1 MHFPELVSFEKKMKK
16 ILLISLISCFSLTIN
31 SCSKKE
37 ETEDSSTS
45 SSSSSA
51 CRGRTNGIKDS
62 SSTLTN
68 LKLPFPNGKSHR
80 VGQTWSGTFSH
91 HFVGGEHSLDF
102 GMEDG
107 SDNISAVG
115 PGKVMAVKEDS
126 NITCSSNCNDG
137 NYVLVDHGSNFYA
150 RYVHF
155 CQNCVAVNVGD
166 NITAGNYN
174 LGYAGNTGWSTSPH
188 LHFEMRDFEENCT
201 VKYNLEGASG
211 ELTVGQTYTST
222 NNASYSWDDSNLS
235 KYTGNVFSKSGINL
249 TSNIPWYNKI
259 GDNITITGSI
269 TDGKSDVTVFLL
281 PETGGN
287 TQVSDSVKTVSAS
300 NTSFNFTYTIP
311 NITAGSYLLGISS
324 SLNGSWTYY
333 NAPLFVIY

>member
-1 MHFPELVSFEKKMKK
+1 MFHSILNKISIFLV
-16 ILLISLISCFSLTIN
+16 LLILTT
-31 SCSKKE
+31 CAKKE
-37 ETEDSSTS
+37 ESGDSNAS

-51 CRGRTNGIKDS
+51 SCRGRTNEVKDS
-62 SSTLTN
+62 SAALTN
-68 LKLPFPNGKSHR
+68 LKFPFANGKSHR

-102 GMEDG
+102 DMEDG

-126 NITCSSNCNDG
+126 NITCSSICDDG

-150 RYVHF
+150 MYVHF

-174 LGYAGNTGWSTSPH
+174 LGYAGNTGWSSGPH

-211 ELTVGQTYTST
+211 ELTVDQTYTST
-222 NNASYSWDDSNLS
+222 NNAAYSWNDSNLS
-235 KYTGNVFSKSGINL
+235 KYTGNVFSKSGITL

-269 TDGKSDVTVFLL
+269 TDGKSDVMVFLL
-281 PETGGN
+281 PLTGG
-287 TQVSDSVKTVSAS
+287 TQVSNSEKTVSAS
-300 NTSFNFTYTIP
+300 NSSFNFTYTIP

-324 SLNGSWTYY
+324 SSNGSLTAY
-333 NAPLFVIY
+333 NPPLFVIY

>member
-1 MHFPELVSFEKKMKK
+1 MNKVLH
-16 ILLISLISCFSLTIN
+16 ILLIFLLLLILTT
-31 SCSKKE
+31 CSKKE
-37 ETEDSSTS
+37 ETEDSST

-333 NAPLFVIY
+333 NAPRFVIY

>member
-1 MHFPELVSFEKKMKK
+1 MSKVLH
-16 ILLISLISCFSLTIN
+16 ILLIFLLLLILTT
-31 SCSKKE
+31 CSKKE

-269 TDGKSDVTVFLL
+269 TDGKSDITVFLL

>member
-1 MHFPELVSFEKKMKK
+1 LQPVYFHYKWREKMSKVLH
-16 ILLISLISCFSLTIN
+16 ILLIFLLLLILTT
-31 SCSKKE
+31 CSKKE

-269 TDGKSDVTVFLL
+269 TDGKSDVKVFLL

-324 SLNGSWTYY
+324 SLNGSW
-333 NAPLFVIY
+333 

>member
-1 MHFPELVSFEKKMKK
+1 MSKVLH
-16 ILLISLISCFSLTIN
+16 ILLIFLLLLILTT
-31 SCSKKE
+31 CSKKE
-37 ETEDSSTS
+37 ETEDSST
-45 SSSSSA
+45 SSSSA

-62 SSTLTN
+62 SSTLAN

-222 NNASYSWDDSNLS
+222 NNATYSWNDSKLS
-235 KYTGNVFSKSGINL
+235 KYTGNVFSKSGITL

-269 TDGKSDVTVFLL
+269 TDGKSDVMVFLL
-281 PETGGN
+281 PLTGG
-287 TQVSDSVKTVSAS
+287 TQVSNSEKTVSAS
-300 NTSFNFTYTIP
+300 NSSFNFTYTIP
-311 NITAGSYLLGISS
+311 NITAGSNLLGISS

>member
-1 MHFPELVSFEKKMKK
+1 MSKVLH
-16 ILLISLISCFSLTIN
+16 ILLIFLLLLILTT
-31 SCSKKE
+31 CSKKE

-174 LGYAGNTGWSTSPH
+174 LGYAGNTGWCTSPH

-287 TQVSDSVKTVSAS
+287 TQVSDSEKTVSAS

>member
-1 MHFPELVSFEKKMKK
+1 MSKVLH
-16 ILLISLISCFSLTIN
+16 ILLIFLVLLILTT
-31 SCSKKE
+31 CAKKE
-37 ETEDSSTS
+37 ESGDSNAS

-51 CRGRTNGIKDS
+51 SCRSRTNGVKDS

-68 LKLPFPNGKSHR
+68 LKFPFPNGKSHI

-102 GMEDG
+102 FMADG

-155 CQNCVAVNVGD
+155 CQNCVAVNVGN

-222 NNASYSWDDSNLS
+222 NNAAYSWDDSNLS
-235 KYTGNVFSKSGINL
+235 KYTGNVFSKSGITL

-269 TDGKSDVTVFLL
+269 TDGKSDVAVFLL

-300 NTSFNFTYTIP
+300 NSSFNFTYTIP
-311 NITAGSYLLGISS
+311 NITAGTYLLGISS

>member
-1 MHFPELVSFEKKMKK
+1 MNKVLH
-16 ILLISLISCFSLTIN
+16 ILLIFLLLLILTT
-31 SCSKKE
+31 CSKKE
-37 ETEDSSTS
+37 ETEDSST

-269 TDGKSDVTVFLL
+269 TDGKSDVKVFLL

>member
-1 MHFPELVSFEKKMKK
+1 MSKVLN
-16 ILLISLISCFSLTIN
+16 ILLIFLVLLILTT
-31 SCSKKE
+31 CAKKE
-37 ETEDSSTS
+37 ESGDSNA
-45 SSSSSA
+45 SSSSA
-51 CRGRTNGIKDS
+51 PDCRGRINGVKDS

-68 LKLPFPNGKSHR
+68 LKFPFPNGKSHI

-91 HFVGGEHSLDF
+91 YFVGGEHSLDF
-102 GMEDG
+102 YMADG

-126 NITCSSNCNDG
+126 NITCSSICDDG

-150 RYVHF
+150 LYLHF

-174 LGYAGNTGWSTSPH
+174 LGYAGNTGWSSGPH

-211 ELTVGQTYTST
+211 ELTVDQTYTST
-222 NNASYSWDDSNLS
+222 NNAAYSWNDSNLS
-235 KYTGNVFSKSGINL
+235 KYTGNVFSKSGITL

-269 TDGKSDVTVFLL
+269 TDGKSDVAVFLL

-300 NTSFNFTYTIP
+300 NSSFNFTYTIP
-311 NITAGSYLLGISS
+311 NITAGTYLLGISS
-324 SLNGSWTYY
+324 SLNGSLTAY
-333 NAPLFVIY
+333 NPPLFVIY

>member
-1 MHFPELVSFEKKMKK
+1 MSKVLH
-16 ILLISLISCFSLTIN
+16 ILLIFLLLLILTT
-31 SCSKKE
+31 CSKKE
-37 ETEDSSTS
+37 ETEDSST

-259 GDNITITGSI
+259 GDNITIAGSI
-269 TDGKSDVTVFLL
+269 TDGKSDVKVFLL

>member
-1 MHFPELVSFEKKMKK
+1 MSKVLH
-16 ILLISLISCFSLTIN
+16 ILLIFLLLLILTT
-31 SCSKKE
+31 CSKKE

-51 CRGRTNGIKDS
+51 CRVRTNGIKDS

>member
-1 MHFPELVSFEKKMKK
+1 MNKVLH
-16 ILLISLISCFSLTIN
+16 ILLIFLLLLILTT
-31 SCSKKE
+31 CSKKE

-269 TDGKSDVTVFLL
+269 TDGKSDVKVFLL

>member
-1 MHFPELVSFEKKMKK
+1 MSKVLH
-16 ILLISLISCFSLTIN
+16 ILLIFLLLLILTT
-31 SCSKKE
+31 CSKKE
-37 ETEDSSTS
+37 ETEDSST

-269 TDGKSDVTVFLL
+269 TDGKSDITVFLL

>member
-1 MHFPELVSFEKKMKK
+1 MSKVLH
-16 ILLISLISCFSLTIN
+16 ILLIFLLLLILTT
-31 SCSKKE
+31 CSKKE

-269 TDGKSDVTVFLL
+269 TDGKSDVKVFLL

>member
-1 MHFPELVSFEKKMKK
+1 MFHSILNKISIFLV
-16 ILLISLISCFSLTIN
+16 LLILTT
-31 SCSKKE
+31 CAKKE
-37 ETEDSSTS
+37 ETGDSNASSSLSSTS
-45 SSSSSA
+45 
-51 CRGRTNGIKDS
+51 CRGRTNGVKDS

-68 LKLPFPNGKSHR
+68 LKFPFPNGKSHI

-91 HFVGGEHSLDF
+91 YLVGGEHSLDF
-102 GMEDG
+102 YMADG

-155 CQNCVAVNVGD
+155 CQNCVAVNVGN

-188 LHFEMRDFEENCT
+188 LHFEMKDFEENCT

-222 NNASYSWDDSNLS
+222 NNAAYSWDDSNLS
-235 KYTGNVFSKSGINL
+235 KYTGNVFSKSGITL

-269 TDGKSDVTVFLL
+269 TDGKSDVAVFLL

-300 NTSFNFTYTIP
+300 NSSFNFT
-311 NITAGSYLLGISS
+311 
-324 SLNGSWTYY
+324 
-333 NAPLFVIY
+333 

>member
-1 MHFPELVSFEKKMKK
+1 MNKVLH
-16 ILLISLISCFSLTIN
+16 ILLIFLLLLILTT
-31 SCSKKE
+31 CSKKE

>member
-1 MHFPELVSFEKKMKK
+1 MSKVLH
-16 ILLISLISCFSLTIN
+16 ILLIFLLLLILTT
-31 SCSKKE
+31 CSKKE
-37 ETEDSSTS
+37 ETEDSST

>member
-1 MHFPELVSFEKKMKK
+1 MSKVLH
-16 ILLISLISCFSLTIN
+16 ILLIFLLLLILTT
-31 SCSKKE
+31 CSKKE

-269 TDGKSDVTVFLL
+269 TDGKSDVAVFLL

-300 NTSFNFTYTIP
+300 NSSFNFTYTIP

>member
-1 MHFPELVSFEKKMKK
+1 M
-16 ILLISLISCFSLTIN
+16 
-31 SCSKKE
+31 
-37 ETEDSSTS
+37 
-45 SSSSSA
+45 A
-51 CRGRTNGIKDS
+51 
-62 SSTLTN
+62 
-68 LKLPFPNGKSHR
+68 
-80 VGQTWSGTFSH
+80 
-91 HFVGGEHSLDF
+91 
-102 GMEDG
+102 DG

-126 NITCSSNCNDG
+126 NITCSSNCNDA

-150 RYVHF
+150 SYFHF
-155 CQNCVAVNVGD
+155 CQNCVAVNVWD
-166 NITAGNYN
+166 NITTGNYN
-174 LGYAGNTGWSTSPH
+174 LGYAGNTGFSSSPH

-222 NNASYSWDDSNLS
+222 NNAAYSWDDSNLS
-235 KYTGNVFSKSGINL
+235 KYTGNVFSKSGITL

-269 TDGKSDVTVFLL
+269 TDGKSDVAVFLL

-300 NTSFNFTYTIP
+300 NSSFNFTYTIP

-324 SLNGSWTYY
+324 SSNGSWTYY

>member
-1 MHFPELVSFEKKMKK
+1 MNKVLH
-16 ILLISLISCFSLTIN
+16 ILLIFLLLLILTT
-31 SCSKKE
+31 CSKKE

-249 TSNIPWYNKI
+249 PSNIPWYNKI

>member
-1 MHFPELVSFEKKMKK
+1 MSKVLN
-16 ILLISLISCFSLTIN
+16 ILLIFLVLLILTT
-31 SCSKKE
+31 CAKKE
-37 ETEDSSTS
+37 ESGDSNA
-45 SSSSSA
+45 SSSSA
-51 CRGRTNGIKDS
+51 ATCRGRINGVKDS

-68 LKLPFPNGKSHR
+68 LKFPFPNGKSHI
-80 VGQTWSGTFSH
+80 VGQTWSGTVSH

-126 NITCSSNCNDG
+126 NITCSSICDDG

-150 RYVHF
+150 LYLHF

-174 LGYAGNTGWSTSPH
+174 LGYAGNTGWSSGPH

-211 ELTVGQTYTST
+211 ELTVDQTYTST
-222 NNASYSWDDSNLS
+222 NNAAYSWNDSNLS
-235 KYTGNVFSKSGINL
+235 KYTGNVFSKSGITL

-269 TDGKSDVTVFLL
+269 TDGKSDVAVFLL

-300 NTSFNFTYTIP
+300 NSSFNFTYTIP
-311 NITAGSYLLGISS
+311 NITAGTYLLGISS
-324 SLNGSWTYY
+324 SLNGSLTAY
-333 NAPLFVIY
+333 NPPLFVIY

>member
-1 MHFPELVSFEKKMKK
+1 MSKVLH
-16 ILLISLISCFSLTIN
+16 ILLIFLLLLILTT
-31 SCSKKE
+31 CSKKE
-37 ETEDSSTS
+37 ETEDSST

-269 TDGKSDVTVFLL
+269 TDGKSDVKVFLL

>member
-1 MHFPELVSFEKKMKK
+1 MSKVLH
-16 ILLISLISCFSLTIN
+16 ILLIFLLLLILTT
-31 SCSKKE
+31 CSKKE

>member
-1 MHFPELVSFEKKMKK
+1 MNKVLH
-16 ILLISLISCFSLTIN
+16 ILLIFLLLLILTT
-31 SCSKKE
+31 CSKKE
-37 ETEDSSTS
+37 ETEDSST

-115 PGKVMAVKEDS
+115 AGKVMAVKEDS

-150 RYVHF
+150 LYFHF

-174 LGYAGNTGWSTSPH
+174 LGYAGNTGFSTSPH

-211 ELTVGQTYTST
+211 ELTVDQTYTST
-222 NNASYSWDDSNLS
+222 NNAAYSWNDSNLS
-235 KYTGNVFSKSGINL
+235 KYTGNVFSKSGITL

-269 TDGKSDVTVFLL
+269 TDGKSDVAVFLL
-281 PETGGN
+281 PLTGG
-287 TQVSDSVKTVSAS
+287 TQVSNSEKTVSAS
-300 NTSFNFTYTIP
+300 NSSFNFTYTIP
-311 NITAGSYLLGISS
+311 NITAGTYLLGISS
-324 SLNGSWTYY
+324 SLNGSLTAY
-333 NAPLFVIY
+333 NPPLFVIY

>member
-1 MHFPELVSFEKKMKK
+1 MSKVLN
-16 ILLISLISCFSLTIN
+16 ILLIFLVLLIFTSCA
-31 SCSKKE
+31 KKE
-37 ETEDSSTS
+37 ETGDSTAASSASTS
-45 SSSSSA
+45 S

-62 SSTLTN
+62 SSSLSN
-68 LKLPFPNGKSHR
+68 LKYPFPNGKSHR
-80 VGQTWSGTFSH
+80 VGQSWSGTYSH
-91 HFVGGEHSLDF
+91 YFTGGEHALDF
-102 GMEDG
+102 FMADG

-126 NITCSSNCNDG
+126 NITCSSNCNDA

-150 RYVHF
+150 SYFHF
-155 CQNCVAVNVGD
+155 CQNCVAVNVGE
-166 NITAGNYN
+166 NITTGNYN

-201 VKYNLEGASG
+201 VKYNLEGTSG

-222 NNASYSWDDSNLS
+222 NNAAYSWDDSNLS
-235 KYTGNVFSKSGINL
+235 KYTGNVFSKSGITL

-269 TDGKSDVTVFLL
+269 TDGKSDVAVFLL

-300 NTSFNFTYTIP
+300 NSSFNFTYTIP
-311 NITAGSYLLGISS
+311 NITAGTYLLGISS